1 MSGVNA
7 NSHEGR
13 EGYQL
18 TSLLSIA
25 MTGKDRIGWIYLDMA
40 VRAAK
45 EYDALHPYRP
55 TDQGSLQMV
64 EDAVNETLW
73 GTFNVYS

>member
-1 MSGVNA
+1 
-7 NSHEGR
+7 
-13 EGYQL
+13 
-18 TSLLSIA
+18 

-73 GTFNVYS
+73 GIFNVYS